1 MKKITFPIP
10 SGFNLPEGDGADASF
25 EALATLEVEGD
36 KLVLVAIDGIP
47 LGGEG
52 DEKKET
58 SEKDETYSDATN
70 PDTGDFQ
77 KAVSMGMGPQ

>member
-10 SGFNLPEGDGADASF
+10 TGFNLPEGDAAPSF
-25 EALATLEVEGD
+25 EALATLEIEGD
-36 KLVLVAIDGIP
+36 NLVLVAIDGIP

-52 DEKKET
+52 DEKTET
-58 SEKDETYSDATN
+58 SEKDETYADATN

-77 KAVSMGMGPQ
+77 KAVSMGMGPQQ